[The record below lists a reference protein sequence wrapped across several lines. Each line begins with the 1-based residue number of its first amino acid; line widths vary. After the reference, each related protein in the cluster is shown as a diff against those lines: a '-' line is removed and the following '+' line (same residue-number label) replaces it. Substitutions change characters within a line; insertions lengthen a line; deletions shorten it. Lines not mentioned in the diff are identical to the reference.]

1 MPNVVVCMRF
11 TLPVKKK
18 HMEMIENMAGQKKMQ
33 EMENKDLPHDA
44 VKEHIL
50 AADDDAGCCEWIKGI
65 LEPSYQVSCVASGRK
80 VLEFLQK
87 ETPSL
92 ILLDLFMPDLGGLDV
107 LLGIK
112 AHKKWKEIPVIMM
125 TAEIDSELES
135 KGFEGGALDFITKPL
150 DATTLMQRIRRNLK
164 IDRIQKKLQAE
175 LREQTKIAQKR
186 RMQVERLS
194 LQIMEALANAID
206 AKDKYTNGHSMRV
219 AGYSKELARRLGMSQ
234 KEQKDFY
241 YMGLL
246 HDIGKIGIPD
256 DIISKKSELSEWEYY
271 VMKSHP
277 QIGEEILKHIS
288 EIPGIETGA
297 RWHHEKYDG
306 TGYPDG
312 LKGKEI
318 PLAARVIG
326 VADAYDAMASKRSY
340 RNVLPQEVVRAEIEK
355 GKGTQFDPE
364 IADKMIEMIDED
376 KEYKLREID
385 V

>member
-234 KEQKDFY
+234 KEQKDCY

-364 IADKMIEMIDED
+364 IADKMLEMIDED

>member
-364 IADKMIEMIDED
+364 IADKMLEMIDED

>member
-1 MPNVVVCMRF
+1 
-11 TLPVKKK
+11 
-18 HMEMIENMAGQKKMQ
+18 
-33 EMENKDLPHDA
+33 
-44 VKEHIL
+44 
-50 AADDDAGCCEWIKGI
+50 
-65 LEPSYQVSCVASGRK
+65 
-80 VLEFLQK
+80 
-87 ETPSL
+87 
-92 ILLDLFMPDLGGLDV
+92 
-107 LLGIK
+107 
-112 AHKKWKEIPVIMM
+112 
-125 TAEIDSELES
+125 
-135 KGFEGGALDFITKPL
+135 
-150 DATTLMQRIRRNLK
+150 
-164 IDRIQKKLQAE
+164 
-175 LREQTKIAQKR
+175 
-186 RMQVERLS
+186 
-194 LQIMEALANAID
+194 
-206 AKDKYTNGHSMRV
+206 
-219 AGYSKELARRLGMSQ
+219 
-234 KEQKDFY
+234 
-241 YMGLL
+241 MGLL